1 MFMILQNMIAEQ
13 SISGLK
19 VRSSFDAPDGN
30 NKHCAFNDI
39 NHKTDLRFCDINEMK
54 NETEKESMR
63 NLTFDK
69 IRRFNRMVDGK
80 ECMGSYLCGEEY
92 PLKDMSVVLTPFVP
106 NWQYVATQGAIKRK
120 SHPHWAYFN
129 DNIKWIEAHSLTIAG
144 VCLAVDAKLCTYG
157 EEKGTLI
164 ECEDLEHENDFYGY
178 GTNFGIP
185 NTPKPLGWYTKLEN
199 GSYEQCSKDEIVR
212 NDHCTNKYFF
222 YSKPT
227 GKPITAEDIEDWNKH
242 APYNIFYNH
251 VQDNILQYYNGSIDE
266 FNKYNLTSTYMGTWP
281 QLHFDEWVT
290 AHLIEFH
297 TSYGP
302 WMEDY
307 ERILCH
313 FMRYSS
319 TLKSIQNI
327 QRKPFYDLFGKSISL
342 IMRIRYDI
350 INKIDNENINNIHVE
365 CKKIYN
371 INLEQCIYLLNCF
384 LKDTK
389 AVIKKRELKLLKQSA
404 LKNANLW
411 ICKVCNKMVYVVM

>member
-1 MFMILQNMIAEQ
+1 M
-13 SISGLK
+13 
-19 VRSSFDAPDGN
+19 D
-30 NKHCAFNDI
+30 
-39 NHKTDLRFCDINEMK
+39 NERLVMTS
-54 NETEKESMR
+54 E
-63 NLTFDK
+63 
-69 IRRFNRMVDGK
+69 
-80 ECMGSYLCGEEY
+80 
-92 PLKDMSVVLTPFVP
+92 
-106 NWQYVATQGAIKRK
+106 
-120 SHPHWAYFN
+120 
-129 DNIKWIEAHSLTIAG
+129 
-144 VCLAVDAKLCTYG
+144 
-157 EEKGTLI
+157 
-164 ECEDLEHENDFYGY
+164 
-178 GTNFGIP
+178 
-185 NTPKPLGWYTKLEN
+185 
-199 GSYEQCSKDEIVR
+199 
-212 NDHCTNKYFF
+212 
-222 YSKPT
+222 
-227 GKPITAEDIEDWNKH
+227 
-242 APYNIFYNH
+242 
-251 VQDNILQYYNGSIDE
+251 YYNGSIDE

-319 TLKSIQNI
+319 TLKSIQNT
-327 QRKPFYDLFGKSISL
+327 QRKPFYDLFGKSMSL

-365 CKKIYN
+365 CNKIDN

-411 ICKVCNKMVYVVM
+411 ICKVCNKMVDKSNLCEICCYVCYQCYHGSCAKLFTTQLNQLKTNKFIFLCEIHSDNGTCSAIDKKKCNY

>member
-1 MFMILQNMIAEQ
+1 MTTIDTNLHYYMHGFVFTIVYLSKQQAKRLRLCNVVMY
-13 SISGLK
+13 S
-19 VRSSFDAPDGN
+19 
-30 NKHCAFNDI
+30 
-39 NHKTDLRFCDINEMK
+39 DLY
-54 NETEKESMR
+54 
-63 NLTFDK
+63 K
-69 IRRFNRMVDGK
+69 IK
-80 ECMGSYLCGEEY
+80 
-92 PLKDMSVVLTPFVP
+92 
-106 NWQYVATQGAIKRK
+106 
-120 SHPHWAYFN
+120 
-129 DNIKWIEAHSLTIAG
+129 
-144 VCLAVDAKLCTYG
+144 YG
-157 EEKGTLI
+157 EKVV
-164 ECEDLEHENDFYGY
+164 C
-178 GTNFGIP
+178 
-185 NTPKPLGWYTKLEN
+185 
-199 GSYEQCSKDEIVR
+199 
-212 NDHCTNKYFF
+212 
-222 YSKPT
+222 
-227 GKPITAEDIEDWNKH
+227 
-242 APYNIFYNH
+242 
-251 VQDNILQYYNGSIDE
+251 NGSIDE